1 LIILN
6 HLPTHLTSLPMKNL
20 IRFALISAS
29 LGAGVHAAPFMAVGD
44 GAELFVTGTLG
55 IRADDNIYTVEN
67 ATSDVIFD
75 VTPGL
80 DLTFGKDS
88 QVKGSLTLSH
98 AFSSYS
104 DNSKLN
110 TNLFNGDFGSQFD
123 DGKLKL
129 GFNIGYHELN
139 QNTPDVQGLTRR
151 DAFNTGGTAE
161 IEISQITS
169 VGGGIEFKHEN
180 YKKAGYTDSDS
191 LTVPINFFYKWT
203 PKVDLSAGY
212 RYRDYQVDIGEDTKD
227 HFFNI
232 GARGEFT
239 PKLSGKFAVGLNSR
253 KLDRSSDETQ
263 LGWEGKLT
271 YELSPKTSI
280 GISSS
285 NDYGTT
291 PQGAQQKNLSFGG
304 DVSSKI
310 SDEWTLNA
318 AVNFRA
324 TNYYT
329 RTDDFIDGT
338 LSAMYIVNAHIRITG
353 SYVNRANMSKLAGG
367 DFKQNVFSLSANL
380 RY

>member
-1 LIILN
+1 
-6 HLPTHLTSLPMKNL
+6 MKNL
-20 IRFALISAS
+20 IRYALISAS
-29 LGAGVHAAPFMAVGD
+29 LGACAYAAPFMAIGD

-55 IRADDNIYTVEN
+55 IRADDNIYTFET

-88 QVKGSLTLSH
+88 QVKGSLTLAH

-110 TNLFNGDFGSQFD
+110 TNLFSGDFGTRFD

-129 GFNIGYHELN
+129 AFNLGFHEQN
-139 QNTPDVQGLTRR
+139 QNTPDVRGLTRR
-151 DAFNTGGTAE
+151 DAFNAGGTAE

-169 VGGGIEFKHEN
+169 VGGGIQFAHEN

-191 LTVPINFFYKWT
+191 LTVPVDFFYKWT
-203 PKVDLSAGY
+203 PKVDLSFGY
-212 RYRDYQVDIGEDTKD
+212 RYRDYQVDIGEDSKD

-239 PKLSGKFAVGLNSR
+239 PKLSGRFAIGLSSR
-253 KLDRSSDETQ
+253 KLDRTGDQ
-263 LGWEGKLT
+263 NLLGWEGKLT
-271 YELSPKTSI
+271 YELSPKTRF
-280 GISSS
+280 GFGSS

-291 PQGAQQKNLSFGG
+291 PQGQQQKNFTLNG
-304 DVSSKI
+304 DVTSNI
-310 SDEWTLNA
+310 SEEWSVNA
-318 AVNFRA
+318 GLSYRA
-324 TNYYT
+324 INYYT
-329 RTDDFIDGT
+329 RTDDFIEGT
-338 LSAMYIVNAHIRITG
+338 LGATYIVNANVRIVG
-353 SYVNRANMSKLAGG
+353 AYVHRRNESDLAGG
-367 DFKQNVFSLSANL
+367 GFMQNVFSLAANF